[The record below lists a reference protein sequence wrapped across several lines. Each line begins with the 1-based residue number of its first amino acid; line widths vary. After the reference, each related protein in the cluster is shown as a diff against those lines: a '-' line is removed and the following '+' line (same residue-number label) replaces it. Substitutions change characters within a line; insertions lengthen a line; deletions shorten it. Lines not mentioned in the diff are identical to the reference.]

1 MKIREGFILRKIGDD
16 IIVVPVGKASADF
29 HGMIKLNNTAAA
41 IWECIAEGKNEDEI
55 VATLLDK
62 YEVSDDDARKA
73 VKATVDTLSKA
84 GVLG

>member
-16 IIVVPVGKASADF
+16 IIVVSVGKASADF
-29 HGMIKLNNTAAA
+29 HGMIKLNNTAAD

-62 YEVSDDDARKA
+62 YDVSDDDARKA
-73 VKATVDTLSKA
+73 VKTTVETLSKA
-84 GVLG
+84 GVLV

>member
-29 HGMIKLNNTAAA
+29 HGMIKLNNTAAD
-41 IWECIAEGKNEDEI
+41 IWKCIAEGKGEDEI

-62 YEVSDDDARKA
+62 YDVSDDDARKA
-73 VKATVDTLSKA
+73 VKATIDTLNKA
-84 GVLG
+84 GVLV

>member
-55 VATLLDK
+55 VASLLDK
-62 YEVSDDDARKA
+62 YDVSKENAINA
-73 VKATVDTLSKA
+73 VRNTVDTLSKA
-84 GVLG
+84 GVLV